1 MGTSTIIREG
11 RQTLGGAQSRT
22 ERGGDGNGCRG
33 SASKDCHLRGGRKD
47 GASEEGQLEYDLRSL
62 GSNHASKSAGEG
74 RGERD
79 DDDNDAG
86 RKGCSD
92 DF

>member
-1 MGTSTIIREG
+1 M
-11 RQTLGGAQSRT
+11 
-22 ERGGDGNGCRG
+22 
-33 SASKDCHLRGGRKD
+33 K

-62 GSNHASKSAGEG
+62 GSNHASKSAGER
-74 RGERD
+74 RGEERERD

>member
-1 MGTSTIIREG
+1 M
-11 RQTLGGAQSRT
+11 
-22 ERGGDGNGCRG
+22 GCRG

-47 GASEEGQLEYDLRSL
+47 GASEASEEGQLEYDLRSL

-74 RGERD
+74 RGEREMTMIMMP
-79 DDDNDAG
+79 AA
-86 RKGCSD
+86 KGCSD

>member
-1 MGTSTIIREG
+1 MQGVSEQRLPFEGKEG
-11 RQTLGGAQSRT
+11 R
-22 ERGGDGNGCRG
+22 
-33 SASKDCHLRGGRKD
+33 KK

-86 RKGCSD
+86 RKGCSE